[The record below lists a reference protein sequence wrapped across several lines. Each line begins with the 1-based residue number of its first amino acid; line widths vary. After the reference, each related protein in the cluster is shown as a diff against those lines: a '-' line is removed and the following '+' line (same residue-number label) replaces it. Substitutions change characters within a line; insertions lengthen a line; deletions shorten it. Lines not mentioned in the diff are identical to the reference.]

1 MATPFRVLQVARA
14 VDDEVNS
21 LLRDRRLRM
30 IHRAQLCDSAESV
43 PSNIREGWGRK
54 KGPDRNVFYGYARSS
69 AEETDEHLRSNFA
82 DERIPKVVFWRLHNR
97 LMLVIKMLDSLMS

>member
-1 MATPFRVLQVARA
+1 MATPFRVLEVARA

-21 LLRDRRLRM
+21 LLRNRQLRM
-30 IHRAQLCDSAESV
+30 IHRAQLCDSAQSV
-43 PSNIREGWGRK
+43 PSNIKEGWGRD
-54 KGPDRNVFYGYARSS
+54 KGADRNQFYRYARSS

-82 DERIPKVVFWRLHNR
+82 DGRIPRAVFWRLHHR